1 MKSFKQF
8 FYEKSVLGLEEVI
21 YLDGVGKLKAKLDTG
36 NGAYNVLHGI
46 KIKKN
51 GDMVQFQTENGTI
64 IKKPMQ
70 DTVTINIGAGNIE
83 DRPVVLFDMKIGN
96 KVFKD
101 VPFSIGDR
109 TDNNHKILIGKPFI
123 KKELDALIDVGENN
137 IAPKNIEV
145 SY

>member
-1 MKSFKQF
+1 MKTFKQF

-21 YLDGVGKLKAKLDTG
+21 YVDGVGKMKAKLDTG
-36 NGAYNVLHGI
+36 NGAYNVLHGT

-64 IKKPMQ
+64 IQKPLK
-70 DTVTINIGAGNIE
+70 DSVTINIGAGNIE

-96 KVFKD
+96 KVFHD

-109 TDNNHKILIGKPFI
+109 TENTHKVLIGKPFI
-123 KKELDALIDVGENN
+123 KKELDALIDVGERD